1 MRIGGRAGRWA
12 ALACGALAFA
22 AAAQQPAASGY
33 EPIPGQPGK
42 DVVWVPMPD
51 SQVERML
58 DLARVTAADF
68 VVDLGSGDGRTVIA
82 AAKRGARA
90 HGVEFNPDLVA
101 LSRERAREAGV
112 ADKATFA
119 EGDLYKAD
127 LSRATVVTLFLLD
140 DINVRL
146 RPTLLALKP
155 GTRVATNTFKMGDWE
170 PDAETGAPGCYSWCF
185 IYLWIV
191 PARIEGTWRTP
202 EGELSLTQQYQ
213 AVSGTLGSGPL
224 GQAVHGRLSG
234 DRIVLTAAGAEYR
247 ARVVGDSM
255 EGTVSTGGA
264 IRPWQAG
271 RGAGAS
277 RRPAE
282 VLP

>member
-1 MRIGGRAGRWA
+1 MRMGGRTGRWA
-12 ALACGALAFA
+12 ALACSALAFA
-22 AAAQQPAASGY
+22 AAAQQPAGTGY
-33 EPIPGQPGK
+33 EPVPGQPGK

-112 ADKATFA
+112 ADNATFA
-119 EGDLYKAD
+119 QGDLYKAD
-127 LSRATVVTLFLLD
+127 LSRATVITLFLLD

-146 RPTLLALKP
+146 RPTLLGLKP
-155 GTRVATNTFKMGDWE
+155 GTRVAANTFKMGDWE
-170 PDAETGAPGCYSWCF
+170 PDAETGAPGCYAWCF

-191 PARIEGTWRTP
+191 PARVEGTWHTP
-202 EGELSLTQQYQ
+202 QGELSLTQQYQ
-213 AVSGTLGSGPL
+213 AVSGTLGSGALAEP
-224 GQAVHGRLSG
+224 VHGRLSG
-234 DRIVLTAAGAEYR
+234 DRIVLTAARSEYR
-247 ARVVGDSM
+247 ARVAEDSM
-255 EGTVSTGGA
+255 DGTVSTGGA

-271 RGAGAS
+271 RRGGAS
-277 RRPAE
+277 PR
-282 VLP
+282 